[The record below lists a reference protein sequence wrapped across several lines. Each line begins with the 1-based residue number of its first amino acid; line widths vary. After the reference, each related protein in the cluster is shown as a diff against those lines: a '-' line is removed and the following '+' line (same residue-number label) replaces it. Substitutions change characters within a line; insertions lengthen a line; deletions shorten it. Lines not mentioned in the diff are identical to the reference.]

1 MSNDEDSGRPP
12 ASGVVTH
19 FHETADSLD
28 NKQEADSRHVACF
41 FL

>member
-1 MSNDEDSGRPP
+1 MSNDEDLGSPLT
-12 ASGVVTH
+12 SGVVTH

-28 NKQEADSRHVACF
+28 NKQEADSRHVACS